1 MKKTNKINKKT
12 GILIGV
18 GSALSIGMMMVVLL
32 KNKTKKGSV
41 LEKDD
46 FDFDFDEIEEDSCV
60 NNKFDAEKDK
70 DDAEKDK
77 DDIGKEEIDSLVDE
91 YLEYES
97 KTEEEKQ
104 EEFRD
109 LSVKVMDLLKEVI
122 SMSETLDLVKRDMDR
137 IGEVKAL
144 VEELENCKEEIISLW
159 EHMEKLSDLREEITG
174 KKNRG

>member
-41 LEKDD
+41 FEKDD

-60 NNKFDAEKDK
+60 NDKFDT
-70 DDAEKDK
+70 EKDK

-109 LSVKVMDLLKEVI
+109 LSVKVMDLLLKEVI
-122 SMSETLDLVKRDMDR
+122 SMSETLDLVKRDIDR
-137 IGEVKAL
+137 IGEAKAL
-144 VEELENCKEEIISLW
+144 VKELESCKEEIISLW
-159 EHMEKLSDLREEITG
+159 EHLEALSNMREEHIIE
-174 KKNRG
+174 KDRG

>member
-60 NNKFDAEKDK
+60 NDKFDT
-70 DDAEKDK
+70 EKDK

-109 LSVKVMDLLKEVI
+109 LSVKVMDLLLKEVI
-122 SMSETLDLVKRDMDR
+122 SMSETLDLVKKDIDR
-137 IGEVKAL
+137 IGEAKAL
-144 VEELENCKEEIISLW
+144 VEELESCKDEIISLW
-159 EHMEKLSDLREEITG
+159 EHLEALSNMREEHIIE
-174 KKNRG
+174 KDRG

>member
-70 DDAEKDK
+70 DD
-77 DDIGKEEIDSLVDE
+77 IGKEEIDSLVDE

-109 LSVKVMDLLKEVI
+109 LSVKVMDLLLKEVI

-159 EHMEKLSDLREEITG
+159 EHLEELSNMREENIIE
-174 KKNRG
+174 KDRG